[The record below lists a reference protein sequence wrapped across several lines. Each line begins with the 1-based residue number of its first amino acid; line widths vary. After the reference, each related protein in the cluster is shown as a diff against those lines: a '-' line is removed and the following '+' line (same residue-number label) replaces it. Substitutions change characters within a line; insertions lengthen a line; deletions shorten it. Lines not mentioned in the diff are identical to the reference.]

1 MINQGKLQG
10 IQDLE
15 NKLTEK
21 AFTGDRVFIYITDN
35 GIGMSTEVTDGVA
48 VRVLEILSVKIENL
62 RQQVLEEITPKIV
75 EPVVMPGTSRG
86 STSSNQEYLP
96 QTTTDFTSGA
106 VSTRFCALLSNW
118 VEPHK
123 LGYVVAN
130 GAGFQLSNGD
140 VLAPQISFFSR
151 ERLKPV
157 PRTYP
162 QLVPNL
168 VVEIKS
174 AFDRLTLIQEKVMGF
189 LEIGVE
195 VALLINPDYRTVAVY
210 NRHQKQMI
218 TTLTDDDK
226 LNFPELLPGWSVSV
240 SQLWPAVLD

>member
-1 MINQGKLQG
+1 
-10 IQDLE
+10 
-15 NKLTEK
+15 
-21 AFTGDRVFIYITDN
+21 
-35 GIGMSTEVTDGVA
+35 
-48 VRVLEILSVKIENL
+48 
-62 RQQVLEEITPKIV
+62 
-75 EPVVMPGTSRG
+75 MPGTSRDR
-86 STSSNQEYLP
+86 TSSNEEYLP

-130 GAGFQLSNGD
+130 GAGFQLPNGD

-151 ERLKPV
+151 ERLKRV

-162 QLVPNL
+162 ELVPNL

-189 LEIGVE
+189 LQIGVE
-195 VALLINPDYRTVAVY
+195 VALLINPDDRTVAVY
-210 NRHQKQMI
+210 NRHQKPMI
-218 TTLTDDDK
+218 TMLSDDDK
-226 LNFPELLPGWSVSV
+226 LNFPELLPGWEVSV